1 MTIEEPINVIFKDI
15 YRLGYLEVKV
25 PQDIMSTVCA
35 EIKEMDEAKFN
46 GYIPVNNKLA
56 GNIQHEYS
64 LHKSYDILNALI
76 KRITPSYWRGV
87 GAWNKFRTLKN
98 HFIIKRESGEPDLW
112 VNFQQPNEINP
123 MHAHDGML
131 SFVLWV
137 QLPFTMEDENNHPSV
152 KNSHIK
158 SAAKFSFLYPS
169 AEFRGGVGYYD
180 INADRDYEG
189 TMIIFPA
196 NLTHAV
202 SPFKTSN
209 KYRISVSGNI
219 SHD

>member
-1 MTIEEPINVIFKDI
+1 MTNDEHNDVIFRDI

-25 PQDIMSTVCA
+25 PCDIMSTVCA
-35 EIKEMDEAKFN
+35 EIKEMDEAKFI

-56 GNIQHEYS
+56 GNIQHEYGLS
-64 LHKSYDILNALI
+64 KSYDILNALI
-76 KRITPSYWRGV
+76 KKITPSYWRGI
-87 GAWNKFRTLKN
+87 GAWNEYRAIKN
-98 HFIIKRESGEPDLW
+98 HFIVKRNSGEPDLW

-123 MHAHDGML
+123 MHTHDSML

-152 KNSHIK
+152 KNSNIK
-158 SAAKFSFLYPS
+158 SAAKFSFLYPNHD
-169 AEFRGGVGYYD
+169 FKGGIGHHNIY
-180 INADRDYEG
+180 ADRDYEG
-189 TMIIFPA
+189 ILIIFPA
-196 NLTHAV
+196 SLVHAV
-202 SPFKTSN
+202 YPFRTSN